1 MKKNCL
7 LKNAFLL
14 KIFYRSLKNGTIGN
28 DGKKLEGHL
37 SHEEYLIS
45 KKTYA
50 GFTVLE
56 LSKWLI
62 NGFHYNVVKKHLDDE
77 LLFTDKDSNVYEIKS
92 EDAYEERFKHRHLF
106 AFSNLPK
113 ISLSKIF
120 WRSK

>member
-7 LKNAFLL
+7 LKN
-14 KIFYRSLKNGTIGN
+14 FYRSLKKGTTGN

-37 SHEEYLIS
+37 GYEEYLIS

-62 NGFHYNVVKKHLDDE
+62 NDFHYNVVKKHLDDE
-77 LLFTDKDSNVYEIKS
+77 LLCTDKDSNAFEIKS
-92 EDAYEERFKHRHLF
+92 EDAYEELFKDRHLL

-113 ISLSKIF
+113 NSSSKIF
-120 WRSK
+120 

>member
-7 LKNAFLL
+7 LKN
-14 KIFYRSLKNGTIGN
+14 FYRSLKNGTTGN

-45 KKTYA
+45 KKTYV
-50 GFTVLE
+50 GFTALE

-62 NGFHYNVVKKHLDDE
+62 NDFHCNVVKKHLDDE

-92 EDAYEERFKHRHLF
+92 EDSYEERFKHRHLF

-113 ISLSKIF
+113 NSLSKIF
-120 WRSK
+120 